1 MANLNRV
8 LLIGNL
14 TRDPELR
21 YTPKGTAV
29 VDIGLA
35 VNRIYSGEDGEKK
48 EETTFVDVTL
58 WGRQAEVAGQYLH
71 KGSPVFIEGR
81 LQLDTW
87 DDKQTGQKRSKLR
100 VVGENLQLLGD
111 RREPASPPPRPPQR
125 ASVPQPTR
133 PAGVREPDLSGEV
146 PF

>member
-1 MANLNRV
+1 
-8 LLIGNL
+8 
-14 TRDPELR
+14 
-21 YTPKGTAV
+21 
-29 VDIGLA
+29 
-35 VNRIYSGEDGEKK
+35 
-48 EETTFVDVTL
+48 
-58 WGRQAEVAGQYLH
+58 
-71 KGSPVFIEGR
+71 
-81 LQLDTW
+81 
-87 DDKQTGQKRSKLR
+87 LR